1 MDLWYICGVYPK
13 QFGVIN
19 MSEANQFRQEH
30 ILSGRLDQLTPAEF
44 VALIN
49 GLCEAVEG
57 LDTPFYGGINA
68 ANISLDGEGNVGLGE
83 ALPEGSIRY
92 TADQIEY
99 LAPEVFWNNERSV
112 QADVYS
118 IGMLMYTW
126 SNAGCL
132 PFVYPDATATDRAE
146 ALRRRMSGEAFD
158 KSPISAAL
166 NKVVKKATAFKP
178 QDRYKTITELQ
189 IAFKAFAAE
198 AEAGSE
204 EMMEKMAALKVRQ
217 AQEAAMMANILA
229 AAEAAANTSS
239 GEAAAPAKPK
249 KAKQSKKAEPVQEEA
264 PKKLSLRPLVAVFL
278 VAAILMLAAVAM
290 QFGNAGSS
298 GDNSVDSSANP
309 TATPVVPTADPSASP
324 DVIPIVS
331 TTPIVD
337 GEDGDGE
344 TADPIVTPSPSPT
357 TLVTIDTSKYTV
369 YKANVSWNTAAN
381 NCAYNGGRLVCITT
395 KEEFDGVTA
404 LAEKYGLEYVWV
416 GGFRKSGSIVW
427 LSNETAE
434 YLPWASG
441 EPSYR
446 DTNGVQEN
454 FLLIMKNAD
463 GTWAYNDI
471 SDDPVT
477 SYPDV
482 YSGKI
487 GYIME
492 K

>member
-1 MDLWYICGVYPK
+1 
-13 QFGVIN
+13 
-19 MSEANQFRQEH
+19 MSEANKFRQEYV
-30 ILSGRLDQLTPAEF
+30 LSGRLDQLTPAEF
-44 VALIN
+44 VKLIN

-57 LDTPFYGGINA
+57 LNAPFYGGINA
-68 ANISLDGEGNVGLGE
+68 ANISLDEEGNVGLGE
-83 ALPEGSIRY
+83 AMPEGTVRY

-118 IGMLMYTW
+118 IGMMMYTW

-132 PFVYPDATATDRAE
+132 PFVYPDATSTDRAE

-158 KSPISAAL
+158 KSPVSAAL
-166 NKVVKKATAFKP
+166 NKVVKKATAFKA

-198 AEAGSE
+198 AEESSDA
-204 EMMEKMAALKVRQ
+204 MVEKLAALKVRQ
-217 AQEAAMMANILA
+217 AQEASMMANILA
-229 AAEAAANTSS
+229 AAEAAANTGS
-239 GEAAAPAKPK
+239 GETAAPAKPR
-249 KAKQSKKAEPVQEEA
+249 KAKQAKKSEPVKEEE
-264 PKKLSLRPLVAVFL
+264 PKKLSFRPLIAVFL

-298 GDNSVDSSANP
+298 GDNSVSGDSNP
-309 TATPVVPTADPSASP
+309 SATPVAPTADPSATP
-324 DVIPIVS
+324 DITPIVS
-331 TTPIVD
+331 VTPIVS
-337 GEDGDGE
+337 GEGNDVEG
-344 TADPIVTPSPSPT
+344 TDPIVTPSPSPT

-369 YKANVSWNTAAN
+369 YKADISWNNAAN

-416 GGFRKSGSIVW
+416 GGFRKSGNIVW

-454 FLLIMKNAD
+454 FLMIMKNAD

-477 SYPDV
+477 SYPDA
-482 YSGKI
+482 YSGKV